1 MIDWNDDWKKA
12 LSKVKDDSEMRRI
25 KDFLF
30 LEYLYGAEGKKK
42 LKASGMGI
50 TVAFKRDGRF
60 GPTLTIDEAYNK
72 ARRGFKYD
80 RIKFI
85 KHRLD
90 KPVPKAVVLKEVM
103 PTEIETVEV
112 DILHMDVQVVRVR
125 MFDKMRKLIKTLF
138 SIRIMML

>member
-1 MIDWNDDWKKA
+1 MAEWNDSWKKA
-12 LSKVKDDSEMRRI
+12 MDNIEDDEEMLRI
-25 KDFLF
+25 KDFMF
-30 LEYLYGAEGKKK
+30 LEYLYGAEGRMK

-90 KPVPKAVVLKEVM
+90 KPVPKTVVLKEVM

-112 DILHMDVQVVRVR
+112 DILHMDVRVVRVR
-125 MFDKMRKLIKTLF
+125 MFDKMKKLVKTTLG
-138 SIRIMML
+138 IRILM

>member
-1 MIDWNDDWKKA
+1 MAEWNDSWKKA
-12 LSKVKDDSEMRRI
+12 MDNIKDDEEMLRI
-25 KDFLF
+25 KDFMF
-30 LEYLYGAEGKKK
+30 LEYLYGAEGKRR

-90 KPVPKAVVLKEVM
+90 KPVPKTVVLKEVM

-112 DILHMDVQVVRVR
+112 DILHMDVRVVRVR
-125 MFDKMRKLIKTLF
+125 MFDKMKKLVKTTLG
-138 SIRIMML
+138 IRILM

>member
-1 MIDWNDDWKKA
+1 MAEWNDSWKKA
-12 LSKVKDDSEMRRI
+12 MDNIKDDEEMLRI
-25 KDFLF
+25 KDFMF
-30 LEYLYGAEGKKK
+30 LEYLYGAEGKRK

-90 KPVPKAVVLKEVM
+90 KPVPKTVVLKEVM

-112 DILHMDVQVVRVR
+112 DILHMDVRVVRVR
-125 MFDKMRKLIKTLF
+125 MFDKMKKLVKTILD
-138 SIRIMML
+138 IRILM

>member
-1 MIDWNDDWKKA
+1 MAEWNDSWKKA
-12 LSKVKDDSEMRRI
+12 MDNIKDDEEMLRI
-25 KDFLF
+25 KDFMF
-30 LEYLYGAEGKKK
+30 LEYLYGAEGKRK

-90 KPVPKAVVLKEVM
+90 KPVPKTVVLKEVM

-112 DILHMDVQVVRVR
+112 DILHMDVRVVRVR
-125 MFDKMRKLIKTLF
+125 MFDKMKKLVKTTLG
-138 SIRIMML
+138 IRILM